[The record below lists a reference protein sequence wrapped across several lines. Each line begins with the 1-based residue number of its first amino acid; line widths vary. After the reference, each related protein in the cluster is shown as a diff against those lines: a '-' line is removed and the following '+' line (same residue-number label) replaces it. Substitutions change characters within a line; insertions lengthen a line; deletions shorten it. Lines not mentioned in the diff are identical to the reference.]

1 MAATFHASGK
11 AGQTATL
18 ASFGITCTISTG
30 DSVVVFGS
38 WAAASTTTPTVATT
52 GGTGSDA
59 FTLVYGPFT
68 SGSFK
73 YGGWLLQSAGAG
85 RTGATMSWASSSPPF
100 ADGFCES
107 FSGLASPVLDQVKF
121 GSGTGTAATSG
132 NTPTLTAADEFAI
145 AYAASA
151 GSVSTCN
158 APWTS
163 DGIIAGTSSGG
174 GHRVL
179 AATTAISTSFTC
191 TNAGWISFA
200 LTFKASSTSR
210 TANLALTEANDTFSA
225 TGTHPVTA
233 TRSGTEAGDTPA
245 AAGTLPV
252 SATAAVIEGFD
263 SLTANGTVPSQGINA
278 TLSVTEANDAL
289 VMAGFHPATAGLAA
303 TEGDDGLSAAA
314 SHPITASMAA
324 TEVADSLTASAAHP
338 SGAGLTA
345 AEAGDTLT
353 ANGTGSGI
361 NASLTVTEANDS
373 LSGAAI
379 HPVAAN
385 LSAAEADGLTASAT
399 HPVTATLAKVEVSD
413 TLAAVAVSPQIA
425 VVLAEPE
432 FKQGYAGSVSM
443 DDDDLRELQRML
455 RQARMGSR
463 PVAVAKPAHEY
474 DGLIELTSL
483 LRQGDRNQ

>member
-11 AGQTATL
+11 AGQTTTL
-18 ASFGITCTISTG
+18 ASFSITCTISTG

-38 WAAASTTTPTVATT
+38 WAAASTTIPTVATT

-85 RTGATMSWASSSPPF
+85 RTGATMSWASSSPTF

-132 NTPTLTAADEFAI
+132 NTPTLTSADEFAI
-145 AYAASA
+145 AYAASSGA
-151 GSVSTCN
+151 VSTCN

-163 DGIIAGTSSGG
+163 DGIIAATSSGG

-210 TANLALTEANDTFSA
+210 TANLALTEANDTLSA

-233 TRSGTEAGDTPA
+233 TRAGTEAGDTLA

-252 SATAAVIEGFD
+252 RAAAAVTEGSDTLTADGSVPSSGINATLSITETND
-263 SLTANGTVPSQGINA
+263 SLTASGAVVVAGTLSAAEANDSVSAVSGVLVSVGLATTEANDTLSAAITHPVTASMAVAEAADDLTANGTVPS
-278 TLSVTEANDAL
+278 L
-289 VMAGFHPATAGLAA
+289 
-303 TEGDDGLSAAA
+303 
-314 SHPITASMAA
+314 
-324 TEVADSLTASAAHP
+324 
-338 SGAGLTA
+338 
-345 AEAGDTLT
+345 
-353 ANGTGSGI
+353 GI
-361 NASLTVTEANDS
+361 NASLTITEASDTMT
-373 LSGAAI
+373 GA
-379 HPVAAN
+379 
-385 LSAAEADGLTASAT
+385 AT
-399 HPVTATLAKVEVSD
+399 HPVLALLNASESGDVLTANGTVPGSNSGK
-413 TLAAVAVSPQIA
+413 TCKRAVGLTI
-425 VVLAEPE
+425 
-432 FKQGYAGSVSM
+432 GMSM
-443 DDDDLRELQRML
+443 M
-455 RQARMGSR
+455 
-463 PVAVAKPAHEY
+463 
-474 DGLIELTSL
+474 
-483 LRQGDRNQ
+483 